1 MADKKNYYEVLG
13 VDKNADDA
21 AIKAAY
27 RKLVKQYH
35 PDLHPDDPSCA
46 EKFKEINEANETLS
60 DPQKRKQYDFEL
72 EHPGMGSQGGNPFS
86 GGFGGGFSGFG
97 GGFSDIFETFFG
109 GGMGGGMGGG
119 RRAPEQGEDITRQIN
134 LSFLDAVKGCTKDI
148 TYMRNETCPS
158 CKGTGAKGG
167 TAFQTCN
174 KCRGSGQVR
183 FAQDTIFGRQIR
195 VGTCPDCKGAG
206 KTILDKCP
214 DCKGRGYLRKETTVT
229 VTIPAGADTQ
239 SYMRKRGY
247 GQASSDGGEAGDLII
262 TFKIEPHKILKR
274 EGNDLKVTIPV
285 SFTTAILGGKVK
297 IPGIDE
303 ALDLD
308 IPKGTQS
315 GTVFTIH
322 GKGVRTR
329 SGIGDL
335 VVTVNVVTP
344 KNLSNQAMKKLKEI
358 DDMITYKDEDSTKRY
373 SDAMEGL
380 YGSKPY
386 QK

>member
-21 AIKAAY
+21 AIKSAY

-35 PDLHPDDPSCA
+35 PDLHPDDPTCA

-86 GGFGGGFSGFG
+86 GGFGGAGF
-97 GGFSDIFETFFG
+97 GGFSDIFDSFFG
-109 GGMGGGMGGG
+109 GGMGGG
-119 RRAPEQGEDITRQIN
+119 RREPSQGDDITRQVN

-148 TYMRNETCPS
+148 SYMRNDTCPS

-167 TAFQTCN
+167 TAFKTCD
-174 KCRGSGQVR
+174 KCKGSGQVR
-183 FAQDTIFGRQIR
+183 FAQDTIFGRSIR
-195 VGTCPDCKGAG
+195 VGTCPDCRGTG
-206 KTILDKCP
+206 KTIIDKCP
-214 DCKGRGYLRKETTVT
+214 DCKGKGYLRKETNVT
-229 VTIPAGADTQ
+229 ITIPAGADNQ

-247 GQASSDGGEAGDLII
+247 GQASEDGGEPGDLII

-274 EGNDLKVTIPV
+274 EGNNLTVTVPI
-285 SFTTAILGGKVK
+285 SFTTAVLGGKVK
-297 IPGIDE
+297 VPGIDDAIE
-303 ALDLD
+303 ID

-322 GKGVRTR
+322 GKGVRSKT
-329 SGIGDL
+329 GIGDIIA
-335 VVTVNVVTP
+335 TVKVITP
-344 KNLSNQAMKKLKEI
+344 KNLSSQMTKKLKEL
-358 DDMITYKDEDSTKRY
+358 DEMTSYKDEEQTKRY

-380 YGSKPY
+380 YGQRPY
-386 QK
+386 DK